1 MGKDYYS
8 ILGVARDASDDDL
21 KKAYRKLALKWHPD
35 KNKSPEAEE
44 KFKEVS
50 EAYEILSDPKK
61 REIFDKYGE
70 DGLRN
75 GGPPSPTGT
84 RRSGGSRYEPVFCS
98 SFFLGNSEFFSFS
111 LISKNSPCILVLASP
126 SIYSFRFL
134 IGGFSTQYPMGFS
147 GLPLP
152 LGKVRECN
160 FCFI

>member
-8 ILGVARDASDDDL
+8 ILGVTRDASDDDL
-21 KKAYRKLALKWHPD
+21 KKSYRKLALKWHPD

-75 GGPPSPTGT
+75 GGPPPSPTGT
-84 RRSGGSRYEPVFCS
+84 RRSGGSRYELS
-98 SFFLGNSEFFSFS
+98 
-111 LISKNSPCILVLASP
+111 ILLLA
-126 SIYSFRFL
+126 F
-134 IGGFSTQYPMGFS
+134 
-147 GLPLP
+147 
-152 LGKVRECN
+152 
-160 FCFI
+160 